1 MLACRTVSAH
11 PFAAVPMTDL
21 SSHVDRLLNEAFRG
35 VGGVAA
41 FGGEVPVPFGT
52 AKPFPALNMWHDA
65 GAFHVEAELPG
76 FSMNDVEIS
85 LKGRELTLN
94 ATRRTETGADNA
106 EFLRRERATGTF
118 SRTVRLP
125 VAVDADKVTARLSSG
140 VLSITLP
147 KAAEVLPRKIA
158 VTHA

>member
-1 MLACRTVSAH
+1 MLACRTVSTPAH

-21 SSHVDRLLNEAFRG
+21 SSHVDRLLNDAFRG
-35 VGGVAA
+35 VRGL
-41 FGGEVPVPFGT
+41 GGEIPVPFAT

-65 GAFHVEAELPG
+65 GAFHLEAELPG

-85 LKGRELTLN
+85 LKGRDLTLN
-94 ATRRTETGADNA
+94 ASRQTEANADNA
-106 EFLRRERATGTF
+106 AFLRRERATGTF

-125 VAVDADKVTARLSSG
+125 VAIDADKVTARLTSG

-147 KAAEVLPRKIA
+147 KAAEVLPRKIS